1 VPWLCPSCV
10 LAVSWLCPGC
20 VLAVSWLCSCC
31 VLAVQASKA
40 SSLEQTPQ
48 TYKLR
53 SLQASELSSLH
64 TLQPPSLQASKLLSP
79 AAVHEQAAA
88 ANSRKASSFYSLGPP
103 LGTVR
108 NATFP
113 PKLGPCGGLLLGTQ
127 CSTCRTLLPAS
138 SSLLLRD
145 EVLLV
150 TPALPPEVV
159 AFSETKMGSELNTI
173 FRFLGSSM
181 FHLLLPTVSEVM
193 HP

>member
-113 PKLGPCGGLLLGTQ
+113 PKLGPCGGLLLGTR
-127 CSTCRTLLPAS
+127 CSICRTLLLCVQGGAHQNCARANTRGPS
-138 SSLLLRD
+138 
-145 EVLLV
+145 VLK
-150 TPALPPEVV
+150 PP
-159 AFSETKMGSELNTI
+159 
-173 FRFLGSSM
+173 
-181 FHLLLPTVSEVM
+181 
-193 HP
+193 

>member
-1 VPWLCPSCV
+1 MNK
-10 LAVSWLCPGC
+10 
-20 VLAVSWLCSCC
+20 
-31 VLAVQASKA
+31 Q
-40 SSLEQTPQ
+40 Q
-48 TYKLR
+48 
-53 SLQASELSSLH
+53 
-64 TLQPPSLQASKLLSP
+64 LLTAEKRAAFMAWSP
-79 AAVHEQAAA
+79 
-88 ANSRKASSFYSLGPP
+88 PP
-103 LGTVR
+103 LGTVS

-113 PKLGPCGGLLLGTQ
+113 SKLGPCGGLLLGTQ